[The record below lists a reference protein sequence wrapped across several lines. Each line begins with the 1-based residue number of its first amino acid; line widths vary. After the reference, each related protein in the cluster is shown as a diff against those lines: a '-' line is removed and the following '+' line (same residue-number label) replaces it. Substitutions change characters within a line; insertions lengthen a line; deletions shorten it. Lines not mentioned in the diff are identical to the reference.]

1 MAFNNKQEHFGS
13 NETYCGWRNGNR
25 CVATLLLCSIYGL
38 IGNSSEAQHPT
49 LSGNK
54 AEPAAGVCPAPPDM
68 ICFDRVSPLLDS
80 LYEEVAAIGLS
91 ALTMCAMNLHDA
103 SLDAVQHS
111 IMNV

>member
-1 MAFNNKQEHFGS
+1 MAVG
-13 NETYCGWRNGNR
+13 ETGIDAL
-25 CVATLLLCSIYGL
+25 ATLLLCSIYGL
-38 IGNSSEAQHPT
+38 IGNSSEAQQPP

-54 AEPAAGVCPAPPDM
+54 AESAAGVCPAPPDM